1 MAMQGENTG
10 PNSRVVDVMNFL
22 AAHPTESFT
31 LSELAARLGL
41 SIGSTHR
48 LLTTLAEARFLS
60 RHPKHKTYSLGMAL
74 VAIGQAALA
83 QHRDIDVARREMAL
97 LASDLKVHCHP
108 CAIVHEELLFLAAEG
123 VPQSYEPLNSVGDR
137 RPYMPPLGM
146 VHAAWA
152 EPDEQEDYIAR
163 APAALSDAAR
173 EHLAR
178 SLGVIRKRGYAMSGS
193 GPAFRALR
201 QFTVAPVGYQKDQSY
216 WAGLRQLIADLS
228 DREIQLLDFAD
239 AGSDGVAFITAPVF
253 SPAGQVS
260 LELTLG
266 GLPPN
271 LKSSELERYVKRL
284 RAAAAVVTSETHG
297 RVPPPVASEID
308 PSHPLAT
315 DGKRGTTKGL
325 SHA

>member
-1 MAMQGENTG
+1 MQGENAG
-10 PNSRVVDVMNFL
+10 SNGRVVEVMNFL

-31 LSELAARLGL
+31 LSELAARLGF
-41 SIGSTHR
+41 SIGSAHR
-48 LLTTLAEARFLS
+48 LLTTLAEARYLS

-83 QHRDIDVARREMAL
+83 QHRDIDVARREMVR
-97 LASDLKVHCHP
+97 LASELKVHCHA
-108 CAIVHEELLFLAAEG
+108 CAVVEDELLFLASEG
-123 VPQSYEPLNSVGDR
+123 VPQSYEPINRVGDR

-152 EPDEQEDYIAR
+152 EPDEQEDYVAR
-163 APAALSDAAR
+163 APAALSEAAR
-173 EHLAR
+173 AHLAR
-178 SLGVIRKRGYAMSGS
+178 SLEVVRQRGYAMSGS

-201 QFTVAPVGYQKDQSY
+201 QFTVAPVGYQKDEAY

-228 DREIQLLDFAD
+228 AREIQLLDLDD
-239 AGSDGVAFITAPVF
+239 AGRDGVSFITAPVF
-253 SPAGQVS
+253 SPTGQVS
-260 LELTLG
+260 LELSLG

-271 LKSSELERYVKRL
+271 LKRSALQNYVERL

-297 RVPPPVASEID
+297 RGPPTEHGEPAAS
-308 PSHPLAT
+308 
-315 DGKRGTTKGL
+315 RL

>member
-1 MAMQGENTG
+1 MQGENSG
-10 PNSRVVDVMNFL
+10 PNTRVVEVMNFL

-41 SIGSTHR
+41 SIGSAHR
-48 LLTTLAEARFLS
+48 LLTTLAEARYLS
-60 RHPKHKTYSLGMAL
+60 RHPRHKTYSLGMAL

-83 QHRDIDVARREMAL
+83 QHRDIEVAKREMARL
-97 LASDLKVHCHP
+97 SSELKVQCHA
-108 CAIVHEELLFLAAEG
+108 CAVVGEELLFLASEG
-123 VPQSYEPLNSVGDR
+123 APQGYEPPSRVGDR

-152 EPDEQEDYIAR
+152 ESDDQEDYITR
-163 APAALSDAAR
+163 APAALSDRAR
-173 EHLAR
+173 AHVAR
-178 SLGVIRKRGYAMSGS
+178 SLEVIRKRGYAMSGS

-201 QFTVAPVGYQKDQSY
+201 QFTTAPIGYQRDEAY

-228 DREIQLLDFAD
+228 EREMQLLDFGE
-239 AGSDGVAFITAPVF
+239 AGTDGVAFVTAPVF

-266 GLPPN
+266 DLPP
-271 LKSSELERYVKRL
+271 ELTPREVERYVDRL

-297 RVPPPVASEID
+297 RVPPPEADE
-308 PSHPLAT
+308 T
-315 DGKRGTTKGL
+315 RGL